1 MKLMIGHLVLIFC
14 MIGSPSWSVMA
25 DLIKPK
31 SVYQAAYCAE
41 LLRLNRLIAND
52 EVSKKITKA
61 AATIIGG
68 GDNIE
73 FAQLGIEDARRKVL
87 ASVVVSRKVLAGVV
101 LDQESADEITT
112 NLQECA
118 NSLTEDLRGG
128 NPSCGSGRG
137 TSSEEDVKKYLT
149 QLGLPLP
156 YRYKQPEIKV
166 SLWASLRYRV
176 LSLIDF

>member
-52 EVSKKITKA
+52 EVSEKITKA
-61 AATIIGG
+61 AAAIIGG

-73 FAQLGIEDARRKVL
+73 FAQLGIEDAR
-87 ASVVVSRKVLAGVV
+87 RKVLAGVV